1 MSQHTIAVI
10 GGTGPQGRGLAYR
23 FARAGHDVVIG
34 SRSAEKASATA
45 GELAAMPRIA
55 GAMTGASNQAA
66 ASGADVVVVA
76 VPYDGYAALLK
87 HLSGALAG
95 KILVSCVNP
104 LGFDKRG
111 AYGLDIAHGSAAEE
125 AAALLPTARIVAAFH
140 HVSARNLIDPEGDLS
155 HEDVLVVGDDA
166 EAKDIVCTLSTAV
179 SGRPGVDAGALRLAR
194 QLESFTAVLISVNK
208 RYKVRS
214 GIALV
219 GLPTGAFH
227 AGQ

>member
-66 ASGADVVVVA
+66 ASGADVVLVA

-87 HLSGALAG
+87 HLSDALAG

-111 AYGLDIAHGSAAEE
+111 A
-125 AAALLPTARIVAAFH
+125 TART
-140 HVSARNLIDPEGDLS
+140 S
-155 HEDVLVVGDDA
+155 H
-166 EAKDIVCTLSTAV
+166 TAV
-179 SGRPGVDAGALRLAR
+179 PPRKPLRCYRRPA
-194 QLESFTAVLISVNK
+194 S
-208 RYKVRS
+208 
-214 GIALV
+214 
-219 GLPTGAFH
+219 LPPSTMSRRATSSIPR
-227 AGQ
+227 AT